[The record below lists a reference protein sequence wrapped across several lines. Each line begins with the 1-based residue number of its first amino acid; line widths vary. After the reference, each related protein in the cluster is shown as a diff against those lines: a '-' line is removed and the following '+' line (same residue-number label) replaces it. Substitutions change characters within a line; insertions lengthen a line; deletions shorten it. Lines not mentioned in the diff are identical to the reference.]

1 MRHLQAIFHWAACA
15 ALLCATSAC
24 TTTGKLGEGMGNMAD
39 KALETIGFK
48 KPELPK
54 PPELPE
60 SAKPPR
66 QVRLQVSASDSLNLD
81 PQGRSLALVVRVYK
95 LRAPTAF
102 LNAPFDAF
110 GDPAREK
117 QAMGE
122 DLIDVKEL
130 TLAPGWRRELNEK
143 WAREAA
149 YLGVAGL
156 FMAPAPQRW
165 RYAFDVAEPIDQPF
179 LIGAHSCALS
189 VGVGTPVGVPEN
201 TARLLPADC
210 APPGALVP
218 RTSSSSSSCSSSSS
232 ARN

>member
-1 MRHLQAIFHWAACA
+1 MRGVRTVRVVWVRAACA
-15 ALLCATSAC
+15 GLLLACSAC
-24 TTTGKLGEGMGNMAD
+24 TTPRQLGEGMGNMAD

-66 QVRLQVSASDSLNLD
+66 LVRLQVSASDSLNLD
-81 PQGRSLALVVRVYK
+81 PQGHSLALVVRVYK
-95 LRAPTAF
+95 LRAPTSF
-102 LNAPFDAF
+102 LNAPLEAF
-110 GDPAREK
+110 GDSAREK

-130 TLAPGWRRELNEK
+130 TLSPGFRRELSEK
-143 WAREAA
+143 WAREAG
-149 YLGVAGL
+149 YMGVAGL

-165 RYAFDVAEPIDQPF
+165 RYVFDVAEPIDQPF

-189 VGVGTPVGVPEN
+189 VGVGTPIGIPEY
-201 TARLLPADC
+201 TQRVLPADC
-210 APPGALVP
+210 APPGSLVQQVP
-218 RTSSSSSSCSSSSS
+218 RSNKSSSS
-232 ARN
+232 RN